1 MCISKCSWWCCQDI
15 FDHRD
20 DFVFKVL
27 VKKKISA
34 FLILGRE
41 IIFLFSFSAQQSA
54 VAILQQ
60 QQKPLCVCVLYSYI
74 TLWIYSVMRIT
85 FVSLNDKKKSIQDSF
100 LVLQLG
106 RHIVSKLNVGLES
119 SFFVYEIW
127 KTYKRQGGNED
138 SAKE

>member
-1 MCISKCSWWCCQDI
+1 MHNNKQTSTNKVSGCGSQCVYLSMCSWWCCQDI

-85 FVSLNDKKKSIQDSF
+85 FVSLNDKKSIQDSF
-100 LVLQLG
+100 LVLQL
-106 RHIVSKLNVGLES
+106 RHIR
-119 SFFVYEIW
+119 SF
-127 KTYKRQGGNED
+127 
-138 SAKE
+138 

>member
-1 MCISKCSWWCCQDI
+1 MMLSRYFWSSRWFCFQGLSE
-15 FDHRD
+15 
-20 DFVFKVL
+20 
-27 VKKKISA
+27 KKISA

-74 TLWIYSVMRIT
+74 TLKIYIVMRIT

-100 LVLQLG
+100 LVLQL
-106 RHIVSKLNVGLES
+106 RHVVSKLNVGLES

>member
-1 MCISKCSWWCCQDI
+1 MHNNKQTSTNKVSGCGSQCVYLSMCSWWCCQDI

-27 VKKKISA
+27 VKKKFSLSHFRKRDHIS
-34 FLILGRE
+34 FQ
-41 IIFLFSFSAQQSA
+41 IFSSAA

-100 LVLQLG
+100 LVLQL
-106 RHIVSKLNVGLES
+106 RHIR
-119 SFFVYEIW
+119 SF
-127 KTYKRQGGNED
+127 
-138 SAKE
+138 